1 MKIENVEKVF
11 VFKAFLEVRVLPT
24 NRLIERAG
32 GSSTS
37 KMALMCI
44 SGGLDGLKIKN
55 VEKVIVFKAF
65 LGVRLSPRNRLIERA
80 GGVREGR
87 GEGSP
92 PPRDQRLGGLGIGRG
107 QLDSSSIYT
116 P

>member
-1 MKIENVEKVF
+1 MRLMCISGGLEGLKTKNVEKVF
-11 VFKAFLEVRVLPT
+11 VFKAFLEVRVTPT
-24 NRLIERAG
+24 N
-32 GSSTS
+32 
-37 KMALMCI
+37 
-44 SGGLDGLKIKN
+44 GL
-55 VEKVIVFKAF
+55 
-65 LGVRLSPRNRLIERA
+65 PERA

>member
-1 MKIENVEKVF
+1 MMLMCISGGLEGLKTKNVEKVF
-11 VFKAFLEVRVLPT
+11 VFKAFLEVRVTPG
-24 NRLIERAG
+24 NRLAQ
-32 GSSTS
+32 
-37 KMALMCI
+37 
-44 SGGLDGLKIKN
+44 
-55 VEKVIVFKAF
+55 
-65 LGVRLSPRNRLIERA
+65 RA

-107 QLDSSSIYT
+107 QLDSGSIYT

>member
-1 MKIENVEKVF
+1 MTLMCITGGLEGLKTKNIENVF
-11 VFKAFLEVRVLPT
+11 VFKAFLEVRLPPR
-24 NRLIERAG
+24 NRLTELVG

-65 LGVRLSPRNRLIERA
+65 LEVRVPPGNRLTERV
-80 GGVREGR
+80 GGVRGHFR
-87 GEGSP
+87 
-92 PPRDQRLGGLGIGRG
+92 RRI
-107 QLDSSSIYT
+107 
-116 P
+116 